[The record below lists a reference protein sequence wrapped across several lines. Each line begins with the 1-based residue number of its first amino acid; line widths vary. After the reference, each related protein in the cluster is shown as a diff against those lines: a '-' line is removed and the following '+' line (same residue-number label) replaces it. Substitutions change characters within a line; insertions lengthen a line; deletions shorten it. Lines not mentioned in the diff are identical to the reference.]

1 MWTPLCANTN
11 NINKTWTWTL
21 LQTTVGKDE
30 MNIVFMWK
38 LQRTPL
44 NETQNVKTNDKTQC
58 WPSLCADMHKNHN
71 VIQSTG
77 GKDIRDDFFQLFNWF
92 QLFSSGEKLLK
103 VAGHSQNRSFERG
116 YRWFQL
122 FFIDFQLFCFLTIII
137 PETCSWIIDIWW
149 YVSEQEGTNTQEE
162 INKQCTDGETTFILC
177 DVTKDQQV
185 KVCEQTKGIFL
196 W

>member
-1 MWTPLCANTN
+1 MSLPPVDCMTLWFLCMSAHSDGQHCVLSFVFTFCVSFNGVRCN
-11 NINKTWTWTL
+11 FHIKT
-21 LQTTVGKDE
+21 
-30 MNIVFMWK
+30 MFI
-38 LQRTPL
+38 
-44 NETQNVKTNDKTQC
+44 
-58 WPSLCADMHKNHN
+58 S
-71 VIQSTG
+71 S
-77 GKDIRDDFFQLFNWF
+77 FQLFNWF